1 MSSYNKPNAAPV
13 ALTVN
18 TASNAAIAVATP
30 LAVRVGYRIY
40 NSGANTI
47 FVQELPRGAAVPTV
61 AEVIAAPSFA
71 IPAGLYID
79 SGARD
84 LTDVYTGASA
94 TASGTFQE
102 LC

>member
-1 MSSYNKPNAAPV
+1 MSSYNKPNAAPA
-13 ALTVN
+13 ALTIN
-18 TASNAAIAVATP
+18 TASNAALAVATP

-47 FVQELPRGAAVPTV
+47 YVQELPRGASVPTV
-61 AEVIAAPSFA
+61 AAVIAAPSFVV
-71 IPAGLYID
+71 PAGLYAE

-84 LTDVYTGASA
+84 LTDVYTAASA
-94 TASGTFQE
+94 AATGTFQE

>member
-30 LAVRVGYRIY
+30 LAVRVGYRIC
-40 NSGANTI
+40 NTGSATLY
-47 FVQELPRGAAVPTV
+47 VQEVPRGAAVPTV
-61 AEVIAAPSFA
+61 AAVIAAPSFI
-71 IPAGLYID
+71 IPAGITYDI
-79 SGARD
+79 GARD
-84 LTDVYTGASA
+84 LTDVYTGATSTA
-94 TASGTFQE
+94 TAVFQE

>member
-18 TASNAAIAVATP
+18 TSSNAAIAVATP

-40 NSGANTI
+40 NTGSNTI
-47 FVQELPRGAAVPTV
+47 YVQEVPRGASVPTV
-61 AEVIAAPSFA
+61 AAVIAAPSFA
-71 IPAGLYID
+71 ISGGQYVE

-84 LTDVYTGASA
+84 LTDVYTGALA
-94 TASGTFQE
+94 TATGTFQE